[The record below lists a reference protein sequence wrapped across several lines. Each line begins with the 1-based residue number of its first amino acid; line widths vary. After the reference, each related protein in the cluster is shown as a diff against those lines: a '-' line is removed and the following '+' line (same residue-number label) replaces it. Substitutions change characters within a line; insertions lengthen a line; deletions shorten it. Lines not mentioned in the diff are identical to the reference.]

1 MNGTLIK
8 NTSCHKHLGLIFS
21 HSGTGDEH
29 VKSISEKSYSRLNL
43 LRALKFRV
51 SRKSLEKM
59 YFAYIRPLLEYCD
72 VVWDNC
78 SFESK
83 KILDAVHVEA
93 ARIVTGATQ
102 LLSIERLFM
111 ELCWESLK
119 TIRNKHKLTTFY
131 KIMHD
136 LAPPY
141 LLDLI
146 PPIVG
151 QTRNADH
158 IQGFRSNSNLF
169 SDSYFPSSIKATLSY
184 ILLTLIGKDD
194 MSRSPFLV
202 RPITR

>member
-1 MNGTLIK
+1 MLFGIIVLW
-8 NTSCHKHLGLIFS
+8 GQ
-21 HSGTGDEH
+21 
-29 VKSISEKSYSRLNL
+29 
-43 LRALKFRV
+43 
-51 SRKSLEKM
+51 
-59 YFAYIRPLLEYCD
+59 
-72 VVWDNC
+72 
-78 SFESK
+78 K

-102 LLSIERLFM
+102 LFSIESLFM
-111 ELCWESLK
+111 ELCWESLQ
-119 TIRNKHKLTTFY
+119 TRRNKHKLTTFY

-151 QTRNADH
+151 QTNNYALRNADH

-169 SDSYFPSSIKATLSY
+169 SDSYFPSSIKATLNY